1 VGLLRA
7 VVFLINPQTDKKTAD
22 RSLGR
27 DQAGPNSERQKM
39 FAVIKTGGKQY
50 RVAAN
55 DLLKIEKVEGQVG
68 DIVEIG
74 HVLAHGE
81 GENVTF
87 GAPFVDGAL
96 VTAEVVEQGKNR
108 TVIAF
113 KKRRR
118 QNSRRKIGHRQLLT
132 TVRIA
137 EILLDGAKPTKKAA
151 AKTEAKAAP
160 KKEAKAE
167 AAPKEAEAK
176 ATETA
181 APLFK
186 APKGEPD
193 DLTVIKGIGPVAAG
207 QLNEQGITTFAQ
219 IAKLSDKDV
228 AKIDEHMPFSA
239 DQIMDWREQAKEL
252 AKK

>member
-1 VGLLRA
+1 
-7 VVFLINPQTDKKTAD
+7 
-22 RSLGR
+22 
-27 DQAGPNSERQKM
+27 M

-55 DLLKIEKVEGQVG
+55 DLLKIEKVEAQVG

-87 GAPFVDGAL
+87 GAPFVDGAM

-137 EILLDGAKPTKKAA
+137 EILLAGAKPTKKAA
-151 AKTEAKAAP
+151 VKAEAKAKAEVAP
-160 KKEAKAE
+160 EAKAEAAPKEAKAKKEAKAE
-167 AAPKEAEAK
+167 AAPKAEAK
-176 ATETA
+176 AAEAVA

-193 DLTVIKGIGPVAAG
+193 DLTVIKGIGPVAAKD
-207 QLNEQGITTFAQ
+207 LAEQGIITFAQ
-219 IAKLSDKDV
+219 LAKLSDKDV

-239 DQIMDWREQAKEL
+239 EQIKDWREQAKEL

>member
-1 VGLLRA
+1 
-7 VVFLINPQTDKKTAD
+7 
-22 RSLGR
+22 
-27 DQAGPNSERQKM
+27 M

-55 DLLKIEKVEGQVG
+55 DLLKIEKVEANVG

-87 GAPFVDGAL
+87 GAPFVDGAV

-132 TVRIA
+132 TVRIS
-137 EILLDGAKPTKKAA
+137 EILLGGAKPAKKTA
-151 AKTEAKAAP
+151 AKA
-160 KKEAKAE
+160 EAKAE
-167 AAPKEAEAK
+167 VAADAAPKEAKAKKDAPKEEAK
-176 ATETA
+176 AETAA

-193 DLTVIKGIGPVAAG
+193 DLTVIKGIGPVTAKD
-207 QLNEQGITTFAQ
+207 LNEQGIITFAQ
-219 IAKLSDKDV
+219 LAKLTEKDV
-228 AKIDEHMPFSA
+228 AKIDENMPFSA
-239 DQIMDWREQAKEL
+239 DQIKDWREQAKEL